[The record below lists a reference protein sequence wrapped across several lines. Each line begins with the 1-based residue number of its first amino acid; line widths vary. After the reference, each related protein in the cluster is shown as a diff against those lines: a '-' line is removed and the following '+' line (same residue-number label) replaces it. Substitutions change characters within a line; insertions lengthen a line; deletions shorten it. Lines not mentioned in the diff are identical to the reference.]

1 MKKVFQQNTTK
12 DHGDCMRAV
21 VASLFEDDIENV
33 PNFIELP
40 AETWWHEFLNY
51 TSNKGYIFRGLRYNP
66 IQFNTTP
73 EDLSLETIKSSE
85 GINGFFY
92 ATVFSPKHN
101 PNGDLDGILH
111 AVVIDKDFNIIHDPN
126 PNYKDL
132 KEYPKHDK
140 YNGILFVKIFEKDRY
155 ESV

>member
-1 MKKVFQQNTTK
+1 MKKVFQQNTTLG
-12 DHGDCMRAV
+12 HGDCMRAV

-33 PNFIELP
+33 PNFIEL
-40 AETWWHEFLNY
+40 EDCWLEFLNY
-51 TSNKGYIFRGLRYNP
+51 TSNKGYVFRGIRYNL
-66 IQFNTTP
+66 IKFNTTP

-85 GINGFFY
+85 GINGFFF

-111 AVVIDKDFNIIHDPN
+111 AVVIDKDFNIVHDPN
-126 PNYKDL
+126 PSYEGL
-132 KEYPKHDK
+132 KEYPKHDE
-140 YNGILFVKIFEKDRY
+140 YNGILYVTLFEKDRY